1 MRKATSSIVLSVVIS
16 VLMTAII
23 WGRSPLYAAENTTI
37 TFASEEWQYATN
49 KDGTGLYW
57 DIFRAV
63 FEPEG
68 YTIETKLCTYDASV
82 RMVETQKVDAMV
94 GAYEDEFE
102 KGIFPQMHFAVDE
115 VQAMYRKGEIGE
127 WQGVNA
133 IQNKTV
139 AWIKGYSYDDYL
151 DPDLVRTLDIKRV
164 LDRKAIFRMVDA
176 GKVNV
181 VLDATSD
188 ITDFFK
194 ANSEYDENNYERNTF
209 LELKLFTVFAQTD
222 KGKALADIFDRR
234 FKELV
239 QSGAI
244 KKTIRQICSL

>member
-1 MRKATSSIVLSVVIS
+1 M
-16 VLMTAII
+16 I
-23 WGRSPLYAAENTTI
+23 WGRSPLYAADDTTI

-82 RMVETQKVDAMV
+82 RMVEMQKVDAMV
-94 GAYEDEFE
+94 GAYENEFE

-115 VQAMYRKGEIGE
+115 VQAMYRKGGISA
-127 WQGVNA
+127 WQGGNS

-151 DPDLVRTLDIKRV
+151 DPDLVKTLDIKRV
-164 LDRKAIFRMVDA
+164 LERKTIFHLLDA

-181 VLDATSD
+181 VLDATSN

-194 ANSEYDENNYERNTF
+194 AHSEYDEKNYERKTF

-222 KGKALADIFDRR
+222 KGKALAAIFDRR

-239 QSGAI
+239 QNGQIKTLYDQTPYSGF
-244 KKTIRQICSL
+244 KYPSNF